1 MAELAL
7 SAPYNEVHKR
17 NGQTILVENFKKRTP
32 DGFESFTSGNAGQT
46 LRGYELHVFDGDN
59 VIQDLTLTYP
69 TLQIRDFELRPLSAF
84 TLNGSRFTNVGTTS
98 MLPFGMTANSL
109 QVLTTDPQIPT
120 VLESMTNVG
129 RFAAAGHLFIGGS
142 ARTLFEYTSKTPPGF
157 IGYVKSG
164 AVNIPA
170 STEFIQYSTDA

>member
-7 SAPYNEVHKR
+7 SSPYNQVVKR
-17 NGQTILVENFKKRTP
+17 NGLTILVENLKKRTP

-69 TLQIRDFELRPLSAF
+69 ALQLRDFELRPLSSF
-84 TLNGSRFTNVGTTS
+84 TLSGARFNNVGAAS
-98 MLPFGMTANSL
+98 MIPFGMTANTP
-109 QVLTTDPQIPT
+109 QVLTTDSQIPT
-120 VLESMTNVG
+120 VLESNSNVG
-129 RFAAAGHLFIGGS
+129 RFPEEGHLFIGGS
-142 ARTLFEYTSKTPPGF
+142 ARTLFEYTLKTPTGF
-157 IGYVKSG
+157 IGYVKTGSI
-164 AVNIPA
+164 NIPA